1 MGIDLLI
8 RNLTA
13 FQTST
18 ASVTEELTHL
28 PSLLLGV
35 FYGIMLI
42 MAIYNFILYLSLKD
56 EAYLW
61 YVGTTVF
68 AILTT
73 ISINKLGDQFLWP
86 NHKGLD
92 ATIYI
97 TFAGICMFFSSR
109 FAAVFLKL
117 KEYDKRLDHL
127 MWIIS
132 GLSLLL
138 SILSLVLTLEQITP
152 FGRWLVLFT
161 FPTYIVVAILI
172 LRKGFVPAKFY
183 LIAWVPYALGL
194 IVRTV
199 HGAGWINTNQLVESS
214 LELGGAMEIALLSFA
229 LAHRIKEIQEENI
242 QIREQLQNYIS
253 QKIQLKRS
261 NKNNEEISEEN
272 IKEIE
277 NKVAALAVE
286 FDLTERE
293 VDVLMYLA
301 KGFSNSKI
309 AEELF
314 VSINT
319 VKYHTKNIYIKLGV
333 KKRYEI
339 NSRLLFDK

>member
-18 ASVTEELTHL
+18 ASVNEELTHL

-229 LAHRIKEIQEENI
+229 LAYRIKEIQEENI

-261 NKNNEEISEEN
+261 NKNHEEISEEN

-277 NKVAALAVE
+277 NKVAALAIE

-333 KKRYEI
+333 KKRHEI